1 MSHFKSTL
9 EQWRVLREV
18 IETGGYLQAAEKL
31 HRSHSSL
38 NHAVSKLQQQL
49 GIQLVEVKG
58 RKTKLTQVGE
68 QMMRRASLILDE
80 VHALEAYAQTIE
92 AGWESEITIAVELT
106 FPRSLLASILQE
118 FAVQSRGVWLNIVDV
133 FLGSTSAYIQ
143 EAKADLV
150 ITEILPEGFVGDPI
164 YKLDMLPVAHPSHPI
179 FKELSPPVRLRE
191 LVKYLQI
198 TTLSNEATQLYKT
211 GWQKS
216 QQRWVVDNF
225 DAVVSLLRKQVGFGW
240 ITSDM
245 AKPYIEN
252 SELKEIELEEGPG
265 YKGFLFLVA
274 PRIDE
279 LGPAGKLL
287 AQIIKT
293 HSVLEQKTINVQ
305 SKSAHTGQHNN

>member
-9 EQWRVLREV
+9 EQWRVLQEV
-18 IETGGYLQAAEKL
+18 IESGGYLQAAEKL

-58 RKTKLTQVGE
+58 RKTTLTQVGE
-68 QMMRRASLILDE
+68 QMMRRARLILDE

-92 AGWESEITIAVELT
+92 AGWESEITLAVELT
-106 FPRSLLASILQE
+106 FPRILLATILQE
-118 FAVQSRGVWLNIVDV
+118 FSAQSRGVWLNIVDV
-133 FLGSTSAYIQ
+133 FLGGTSTYIHD
-143 EAKADLV
+143 AKADLV
-150 ITEILPEGFVGDPI
+150 ITEFLPEGFVGNPI
-164 YKLDMLPVAHPSHPI
+164 YRLDMLPVAHPSHPI

-191 LVKYLQI
+191 LTKYLQI
-198 TTLSNEATQLYKT
+198 TTLTNEATHLYKT

-225 DAVVSLLRKQVGFGW
+225 DAVVSLLRNQVGFGW
-240 ITSDM
+240 LTTEM
-245 AKPYIEN
+245 ANTYIESN
-252 SELKEIELEEGPG
+252 ELKEIELEEGPG

-287 AQIIKT
+287 AQIIK
-293 HSVLEQKTINVQ
+293 
-305 SKSAHTGQHNN
+305 AHTILE